1 MMMTKKKIA
10 AMMLAAAAFAA
21 LAYKVK
27 KNEVKKNEEKKE
39 HDELSDGDTRCCCYD
54 VRCCECGVPHQD
66 D

>member
-1 MMMTKKKIA
+1 MMTKKKIA

-21 LAYKVK
+21 LAYKMK
-27 KNEVKKNEEKKE
+27 KNKEEENE
-39 HDELSDGDTRCCCYD
+39 HDELPDGDTRFCCYD

>member
-10 AMMLAAAAFAA
+10 AMMLAVAAFAA

-27 KNEVKKNEEKKE
+27 KNKEEKE
-39 HDELSDGDTRCCCYD
+39 HDELSDGDTRFCCYD